1 MKDLKK
7 LLENNR
13 QWAQDMI
20 ERDPDFFR
28 RLEGLQQ
35 PQFLW
40 IGCSDSRVPANEIIG
55 MLPGEVFV
63 HRNVANVVAHS
74 DINCQSVIQFAV
86 ERLKV
91 RHIMVVGHYGCGGVH
106 AALDRSRSAG
116 IIDYWLGHVRDVH
129 SLHQPLIDAEPT
141 ERRRE
146 SLLGELNVLEQA
158 INVCSSATVLDAWS
172 RGQPLSVHGWIYR
185 LGDGLLRH
193 LNLPVSGPCDL
204 NELRARGVS
213 MILAERARRD
223 ADKRRET
230 PPNGGEWR
238 GVGRSL

>member
-1 MKDLKK
+1 MEDLRK
-7 LLENNR
+7 LLDNNAD
-13 QWAQDMI
+13 WARAMVD
-20 ERDPDFFR
+20 RDPDFFR
-28 RLEGLQQ
+28 RLEGVQT

-106 AALDRSRSAG
+106 AAMDRSRSAG
-116 IIDYWLGHVRDVH
+116 IVDYWLGHVRDVH
-129 SLHQPLIDAEPT
+129 SLHQHLIDAEPT

-158 INVCSSATVLDAWS
+158 INVCSSAAVVDAWS
-172 RGQPLSVHGWIYR
+172 RGQSLSIHGWIYR

-193 LNLPVSGPCDL
+193 LDLSVSGPCDL
-204 NELRARGVS
+204 AALRG
-213 MILAERARRD
+213 
-223 ADKRRET
+223 
-230 PPNGGEWR
+230 R
-238 GVGRSL
+238 GVGMILDARAQRDVPGGATLSDSTPPPVG

>member
-1 MKDLKK
+1 MEDLKK
-7 LLENNR
+7 LLDNNR
-13 QWAQDMI
+13 IWARQME
-20 ERDPDFFR
+20 ERDPKFFK
-28 RLEGLQQ
+28 RLETLQE
-35 PQFLW
+35 PEFLW

-63 HRNVANVVAHS
+63 HRNVANVVGHS

-86 ERLKV
+86 DRLKV

-106 AALDRSRSAG
+106 AALDRSRSTG
-116 IIDYWLGHVRDVH
+116 VVDYWLGHVRDVH
-129 SLHQPLIDAEPT
+129 SLHQHLIDAEPT

-158 INVCSSATVLDAWS
+158 LNVCSSAAVVDAWG

-193 LNLPVSGPCDL
+193 LDFSVDGPCDL
-204 NELRARGVS
+204 SELRTRSVS
-213 MILAERARRD
+213 LILAERARYSAKLR
-223 ADKRRET
+223 
-230 PPNGGEWR
+230 GEMP
-238 GVGRSL
+238 GPT

>member
-1 MKDLKK
+1 MEDLQK
-7 LLENNR
+7 LLDNNR
-13 QWAQDMI
+13 QWAQSMV

-28 RLEGLQQ
+28 RLERLQQ

-40 IGCSDSRVPANEIIG
+40 IGCSDSRVPANEILG

-86 ERLKV
+86 DRLKV

-106 AALDRSRSAG
+106 AALDRSRSSG
-116 IIDYWLGHVRDVH
+116 VVDYWLGHVRDVH
-129 SLHQPLIDAEPT
+129 SLHQHLIDAEPT

-146 SLLGELNVLEQA
+146 SLLGELNVLEQSL
-158 INVCSSATVLDAWS
+158 NVCSSAAVKDAWA
-172 RGQPLSVHGWIYR
+172 RGQELTVHGWIYR

-193 LNLPVSGPCDL
+193 LDFSVSGPSDL
-204 NELRARGVS
+204 ASIRTHSVEL
-213 MILAERARRD
+213 ILAERARVSALLRGELSKKSTSPD
-223 ADKRRET
+223 A
-230 PPNGGEWR
+230 
-238 GVGRSL
+238 